1 MSRLWGFFNGAFE
14 GYIGKCE
21 VECIPFLSHRY
32 SFSFSCGLGFGS
44 NNMVEVKAI
53 LFRMD
58 ISIGKYIHDL
68 YFFW

>member
-1 MSRLWGFFNGAFE
+1 MSRPWGFFNGAFE

-21 VECIPFLSHRY
+21 VEGIPFLSHRY

-53 LFRMD
+53 LFPMD
-58 ISIGKYIHDL
+58 ISIGKDIHD
-68 YFFW
+68 F